1 LQFRSI
7 QFLVFVGFLWAPPS
21 RLAAQDHD
29 HSQMNQAPATTDW
42 SWATDSNVIF
52 GYNYQ
57 QRQFADFWAW
67 ESQNWVMLS
76 GERKA
81 GPGRL
86 SVNGMMSFEPWTIG
100 RLVYAKGDNG
110 SAQRI
115 YAFNA
120 NRERV
125 PLGGSPQT
133 FQTGESYLG
142 APLINYQ
149 HPHDLFMEIGAKYRL
164 DRGRLKYTFE
174 GDLVGSPA
182 LGPVAFMHREVRAQ
196 QSASAAHPSLH
207 RLDAHHAGCGHS
219 RCRRGP
225 DDVRDVGV
233 PRPGA
238 RRKSAEHRA
247 GRGSTPGRRVR
258 ATGRDPGRRSS
269 PAAI

>member
-1 LQFRSI
+1 MRGRRPLQFRSI

-86 SVNGMMSFEPWTIG
+86 SVIGMMSFEPWTIG

-110 SAQRI
+110 SPQRI

-149 HPHDLFMEIGAKYRL
+149 HPHDLFMEIGATYRL
-164 DRGRLKYTFE
+164 DRGRIEVHVRGRTSSARRRSALSRSCTANRRATIRKRR
-174 GDLVGSPA
+174 SPITTSTRRTSRRVSS
-182 LGPVAFMHREVRAQ
+182 P
-196 QSASAAHPSLH
+196 SASAW
-207 RLDAHHAGCGHS
+207 AG
-219 RCRRGP
+219 
-225 DDVRDVGV
+225 
-233 PRPGA
+233 
-238 RRKSAEHRA
+238 
-247 GRGSTPGRRVR
+247 
-258 ATGRDPGRRSS
+258 
-269 PAAI
+269 